1 MLSPNASSHICH
13 LNVELLPRLMKA
25 YSDRSVNILSIKDY
39 VVNSRRSTKAD
50 VNDLPFG
57 NVFSSIGN
65 SGGTYG
71 TPQE

>member
-25 YSDRSVNILSIKDY
+25 YSDRSVNILSIKVY
-39 VVNSRRSTKAD
+39 VVNSRRSTNAD

-57 NVFSSIGN
+57 NVISSIGN

>member
-1 MLSPNASSHICH
+1 MRRLIFAICH

-25 YSDRSVNILSIKDY
+25 YSDQSVNILLVK
-39 VVNSRRSTKAD
+39 VNLVNSRRATNAD

-65 SGGTYG
+65 SGDTYG